1 MTTTLPSN
9 NVKIAPAFSW
19 RWLFGIIDQP
29 VATFTAVLAHRRWI
43 RWGIPLLVLIVTFA
57 AVSVAQIPYVLDLAR
72 SQAEQQ
78 LATLPPDQADAA
90 RATMEFTLSLPFML
104 ATTLGFG
111 LLFMIFGLLAQCAF
125 LYFGSFIFG
134 GDDITF
140 SAMFTVNTWARIPM
154 AIGALVQAVFVTM
167 SHGVIRYPGLAFLV
181 ANGDPMVDA
190 ANPLVPLLSGIDLFW
205 LWSLL
210 LVVLGVSVAARISRG
225 QALILTLV
233 YAAIAVGLTVLPSL
247 IFGGSFGS

>member
-1 MTTTLPSN
+1 MTTTLPN
-9 NVKIAPAFSW
+9 NIKVAPAFAW

-29 VATFTAVLAHRRWI
+29 VATFTAVLAHRRWT
-43 RWGIPLLVLIVTFA
+43 RWGVPLLVLVIAFA
-57 AVSVAQIPYVLDLAR
+57 AASVAQIPYVLELAR

-78 LATLPPDQADAA
+78 LATLPPEQAEAA

-104 ATTLGFG
+104 TTTLGFG
-111 LLFMIFGLLAQCAF
+111 LLFMMFGLLAQSAF

-140 SAMFTVNTWARIPM
+140 GSMFTVNTWARMPM
-154 AIGALVQAVFVTM
+154 AIGALVQAAFVTM

-181 ANGDPMVDA
+181 ASGDPLTDA
-190 ANPLVPLLSGIDLFW
+190 ANPLVALLSSIDLFW

-210 LVVLGVSVAARISRG
+210 LAMLGVSVAARISRG

-233 YAAIAVGLTVLPSL
+233 YAAVALGLTVLPSV
-247 IFGGSFGS
+247 IFGGGFGG